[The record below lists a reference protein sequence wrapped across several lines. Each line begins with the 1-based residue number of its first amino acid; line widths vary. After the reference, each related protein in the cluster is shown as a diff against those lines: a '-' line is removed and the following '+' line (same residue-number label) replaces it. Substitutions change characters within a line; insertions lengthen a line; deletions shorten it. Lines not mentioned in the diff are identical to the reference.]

1 MAGDDRVVT
10 GRPEILRAIAPSVA
24 AVVVGVVGLSD
35 WGGWPRFALV
45 CLAGLGIAAWAR
57 WPRIPLLVLT
67 AAVVVPVVL
76 AQSAGRLEP
85 SLFLVSV
92 LALVLGGWA
101 TSRTM
106 LGITGA
112 IALATPFVVVGLQ
125 SSQDIDPGIW
135 VMGIGL
141 PGLIGLVFRRQEVLT
156 AQLVAARRQLAE
168 QAAVEERRQTAREV
182 HDLVGH
188 GLAAMLLQ
196 VTSARHVLRRD
207 VDSAEQ
213 ALEEAEN
220 IGRQSMQEL
229 RRTVALLRDSADTTT
244 GGPLPGL
251 GELGALVDSARA
263 GGQQVE
269 FTSAGSSDELP
280 LGIGLAVY
288 RIVQE
293 SLVNA
298 ARHAPG
304 ARNRVAVTQDGAA
317 IEVRVDTFGGSDTG
331 TPKPPGHRGFGVQGM
346 RERAEGAGGTL
357 RAGPTA
363 EGWQVLGRIPLAPD
377 RSPVQA
383 P

>member
-1 MAGDDRVVT
+1 VAGDDRVVT
-10 GRPEILRAIAPSVA
+10 GQPEILRAIAPSVA
-24 AVVVGVVGLSD
+24 AVVVAVVALSD
-35 WGGWPRFALV
+35 WGGWPRFTLV
-45 CLAGLGIAAWAR
+45 CLAGMAIAGWAR
-57 WPRIPLLVLT
+57 WPRIPLPVLT

-92 LALVLGGWA
+92 LAIVLGGWA
-101 TSRTM
+101 TSRAT
-106 LGITGA
+106 LVVTGTV
-112 IALATPFVVVGLQ
+112 ALATPFVVVALQ

-135 VMGIGL
+135 IMGIAL

-168 QAAVEERRQTAREV
+168 QAAAEERRQTAREV

-207 VDSAEQ
+207 VDSAEE
-213 ALEEAEN
+213 ALQEAEN

-229 RRTVALLRDSADTTT
+229 RRTVALLRDSTDTTT

-269 FTSAGSSDELP
+269 FSSAGGSGDLP

-304 ARNRVAVTQDGAA
+304 ARNRVAVALDGAA
-317 IEVRVDTFGGSDTG
+317 VEVRVDTLGGSDAG
-331 TPKPPGHRGFGVQGM
+331 TPKSPGHRGFGVQGM
-346 RERAEGAGGTL
+346 RERAEGAGGML
-357 RAGPTA
+357 QAGPTA
-363 EGWQVLGRIPLAPD
+363 GGWQVHGRIPLAPD
-377 RSPVQA
+377 ASRAEA